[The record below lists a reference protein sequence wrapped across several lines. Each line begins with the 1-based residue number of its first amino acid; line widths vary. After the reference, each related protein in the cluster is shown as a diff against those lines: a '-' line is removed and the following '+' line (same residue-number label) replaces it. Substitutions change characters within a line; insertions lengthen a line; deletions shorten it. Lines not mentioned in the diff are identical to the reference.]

1 MFLKPSHFFQGL
13 VAKPAD
19 VIRNCRHSLRMLSL
33 KLGLSKPDKY
43 LAKLQIADARAIWAT
58 AVDGEPLT
66 CVYCKH
72 AIARFT
78 FTGGWTAETCSAYG
92 LDKQLASQHTTQWVE
107 KLQNLYETND
117 TPEFK
122 TNTGDLQR
130 TQ

>member
-19 VIRNCRHSLRMLSL
+19 VLRNCRHALRMLGL

-43 LAKLQIADARAIWAT
+43 LSKLRIADSQPIWAT
-58 AVDGEPLT
+58 AMDGHQLT

-78 FTGGWTAETCSAYG
+78 FANGWTAETCSAYG
-92 LDKQLASQHTTQWVE
+92 LNKQLADQHTTQWVE
-107 KLQNLYETND
+107 KLQELYEASD
-117 TPEFK
+117 KPEFK